1 MDLKKLNKDKFI
13 LKNDNELMK
22 YEKLKLR
29 KLNYRAETVENV
41 KITRSVLRKFKN
53 WLPPLLQNTPD
64 TVNKLTDRLEWKYS
78 WTRGFRF
85 STVHLNSSEQ

>member
-29 KLNYRAETVENV
+29 KLNYRAETVKNV
-41 KITRSVLRKFKN
+41 KITRSVFRNFK
-53 WLPPLLQNTPD
+53 
-64 TVNKLTDRLEWKYS
+64 KLTIPPPPSEYS
-78 WTRGFRF
+78 RYC
-85 STVHLNSSEQ
+85 

>member
-53 WLPPLLQNTPD
+53 
-64 TVNKLTDRLEWKYS
+64 
-78 WTRGFRF
+78 
-85 STVHLNSSEQ
+85 

>member
-41 KITRSVLRKFKN
+41 KITRSVFRNFK
-53 WLPPLLQNTPD
+53 
-64 TVNKLTDRLEWKYS
+64 KLTIPPPS
-78 WTRGFRF
+78 FRI
-85 STVHLNSSEQ
+85 LQILLKN

>member
-1 MDLKKLNKDKFI
+1 MDFKKLNKDKFI

-41 KITRSVLRKFKN
+41 KITRSVFRNFK
-53 WLPPLLQNTPD
+53 
-64 TVNKLTDRLEWKYS
+64 KLTIPPPPPSEYS
-78 WTRGFRF
+78 RYC
-85 STVHLNSSEQ
+85 